1 MKCILPLQIYEASK
15 MSQMLND
22 KMSQE
27 ISFLNISSMSG
38 DDLVWYNECLEIIPQ
53 IPNNQTGPLPY
64 TGNMTT
70 SLPGHFDHSTEDFC
84 LQILNF
90 RGSQPSLLT
99 EPVRKAIISVYS

>member
-1 MKCILPLQIYEASK
+1 

-22 KMSQE
+22 KMSQPQE

-38 DDLVWYNECLEIIPQ
+38 DDLVWYNECLEIIPK
-53 IPNNQTGPLPY
+53 IPNNQTNY

-70 SLPGHFDHSTEDFC
+70 SLPGHFDHSTADFC
-84 LQILNF
+84 LKLLHF
-90 RGSQPSLLT
+90 RESQPSLLT